1 MENTMITNDVVNESG
16 EVQELS
22 LRNKATINKIEDII
36 TEYNMKWTWESIDYV
51 LNKENVSFNTLAL
64 RDGSFKNVRILI
76 QAGLPK
82 ARRTKEDAFKIMDI
96 LREEG
101 INMDIVHIVLKDKLE
116 KSHFFTDMEALD
128 DIINLGAANIQTTMS
143 TSFAMINTV
152 LMSGGIDEL
161 MKR

>member
-1 MENTMITNDVVNESG
+1 MENTMITNDVVNESV

-116 KSHFFTDMEALD
+116 KNHFFTDMEALD